1 MKSKTIKSIILMV
14 AMLCLLCFPVQVMA
28 ETQQGTN
35 GDELQLM
42 EAEKLEIQLGTDWAG
57 VEFQLKTDAGLY
69 PGTVVVGQDG
79 VLRME
84 IGGSKSY
91 ILTCMNSAITVPEPT
106 QAPAT
111 TETDPEETNHGTET
125 AEEGS
130 TTVAGIPV
138 LHIVLFAGGMVVAVG
153 VLIAMTSNRRPIK
166 LYILLRSIRGAVCI
180 NAIAIWLIT
189 VLLVF
194 LISQKTRAELFIQ

>member
-1 MKSKTIKSIILMV
+1 MKAKTIKSILLCV
-14 AMLCLLCFPVQVMA
+14 AMLCILCFPVQVLA
-28 ETQQGTN
+28 ETQQGTT

-42 EAEKLEIQLGTDWAG
+42 EAEKLEIQFGTEWAG

-69 PGTVVVGQDG
+69 PGTVKVGQDG

-91 ILTCMNSAITVPEPT
+91 ILTCMNSAVKVPEPT

-111 TETDPEETNHGTET
+111 TETNPEQNNSETDS

-130 TTVAGIPV
+130 ATVAGIPV
-138 LHIVLFAGGMVVAVG
+138 LHIVLFTGGMVVAIG
-153 VLIAMTSNRRPIK
+153 ALIAMSVVKRRREDDAA
-166 LYILLRSIRGAVCI
+166 Y
-180 NAIAIWLIT
+180 
-189 VLLVF
+189 
-194 LISQKTRAELFIQ
+194 EDEDDE

>member
-1 MKSKTIKSIILMV
+1 MKHKTIKSILLVV
-14 AMLCLLCFPVQVMA
+14 AMLCVLCFPVQVMA

-42 EAEKLEIQLGTDWAG
+42 EAQKLEIQLGTEWAG

-69 PGTVVVGQDG
+69 PGTVKVGQDG

-91 ILTCMNSAITVPEPT
+91 ILTCMNSAVEVPEVT

-111 TETDPEETNHGTET
+111 TETDSEQNNSETDS
-125 AEEGS
+125 AEES
-130 TTVAGIPV
+130 SATVAGIPV
-138 LHIVLFAGGMVVAVG
+138 LHIVLFAGGMVVAIG
-153 VLIAMTSNRRPIK
+153 ALIAMHVVKRRRESEPV
-166 LYILLRSIRGAVCI
+166 YD
-180 NAIAIWLIT
+180 
-189 VLLVF
+189 
-194 LISQKTRAELFIQ
+194 EDDEE

>member
-1 MKSKTIKSIILMV
+1 MKHKTIKSILLVV
-14 AMLCLLCFPVQVMA
+14 AMLCVLCFPVQVMA

-42 EAEKLEIQLGTDWAG
+42 EAQKLEIQLGAEWVG

-69 PGTVVVGQDG
+69 PGTVKVGQDG

-91 ILTCMNSAITVPEPT
+91 ILTCMNSAVEVPEPT

-111 TETDPEETNHGTET
+111 TETDPEDSNSETDS
-125 AEEGS
+125 AEDGGA
-130 TTVAGIPV
+130 TVAGIPV
-138 LHIVLFAGGMVVAVG
+138 LHIVLFAGGMVVAIG
-153 VLIAMTSNRRPIK
+153 ALIAMHVVKRRRESEPA
-166 LYILLRSIRGAVCI
+166 YDDDDD
-180 NAIAIWLIT
+180 
-189 VLLVF
+189 
-194 LISQKTRAELFIQ
+194 E

>member
-1 MKSKTIKSIILMV
+1 MKRKSITSILLV
-14 AMLCLLCFPVQVMA
+14 LSMLCLLCFPVQVMA
-28 ETQQGTN
+28 ETKQGTT

-42 EAEKLEIQLGTDWAG
+42 EAQKLEIQLGTDWAG

-69 PGTVVVGQDG
+69 PGTVKVGQDG

-91 ILTCMNSAITVPEPT
+91 ILTCMNSAVEVPEVT

-111 TETDPEETNHGTET
+111 TETESEQNNSGTDS

-130 TTVAGIPV
+130 ATVAGIPV
-138 LHIVLFAGGMVVAVG
+138 LHIVLFAGGMVVAIG
-153 VLIAMTSNRRPIK
+153 ALIAMHVVKRRRESEPV
-166 LYILLRSIRGAVCI
+166 YD
-180 NAIAIWLIT
+180 
-189 VLLVF
+189 
-194 LISQKTRAELFIQ
+194 EDDDE

>member
-1 MKSKTIKSIILMV
+1 MKHKSITSILLV
-14 AMLCLLCFPVQVMA
+14 LAMLCILCFPVQVLA
-28 ETQQGTN
+28 ETKQGTT

-42 EAEKLEIQLGTDWAG
+42 EAEKLEIQLGTEWAG

-69 PGTVVVGQDG
+69 PGTVKVGQDG

-91 ILTCMNSAITVPEPT
+91 ILTCMNSAVEVPEVT

-111 TETDPEETNHGTET
+111 TETDSEQNNTET
-125 AEEGS
+125 DIAEEGG

-138 LHIVLFAGGMVVAVG
+138 LHIVLFAGGMTVAIG
-153 VLIAMTSNRRPIK
+153 ALIAMSVVKRRREDDAA
-166 LYILLRSIRGAVCI
+166 Y
-180 NAIAIWLIT
+180 
-189 VLLVF
+189 
-194 LISQKTRAELFIQ
+194 EDEDDE

>member
-1 MKSKTIKSIILMV
+1 MRSKILKSILLVLSMV
-14 AMLCLLCFPVQVMA
+14 CILCFPVHVMA
-28 ETQQGTN
+28 ETKQGTT

-42 EAEKLEIQLGTDWAG
+42 EAEQLEIQLGADWAG

-91 ILTCMNSAITVPEPT
+91 ILTCMNSAVEVPEPT

-111 TETDPEETNHGTET
+111 TETDTEENNSETDT
-125 AEEGS
+125 AEDGS

-138 LHIVLFAGGMVVAVG
+138 LHIVLFAGGMVVAIG
-153 VLIAMTSNRRPIK
+153 SLIAMHVVKRRRESEPA
-166 LYILLRSIRGAVCI
+166 YD
-180 NAIAIWLIT
+180 
-189 VLLVF
+189 
-194 LISQKTRAELFIQ
+194 EDDDE

>member
-1 MKSKTIKSIILMV
+1 MKSITIKFILLCV
-14 AMLCLLCFPVQVMA
+14 AMLCILCFPVQVLA
-28 ETQQGTN
+28 ETKQGTT

-69 PGTVVVGQDG
+69 PGTVKVGQDG

-91 ILTCMNSAITVPEPT
+91 ILTCMNSAVEVPEVT

-111 TETDPEETNHGTET
+111 TEIDPEENNSGTDS
-125 AEEGS
+125 AENGS
-130 TTVAGIPV
+130 ATVAGIPV
-138 LHIVLFAGGMVVAVG
+138 LHIVLFAGGMVVAIG
-153 VLIAMTSNRRPIK
+153 VLIAMHVVKRRRESEPA
-166 LYILLRSIRGAVCI
+166 YDDDDD
-180 NAIAIWLIT
+180 
-189 VLLVF
+189 
-194 LISQKTRAELFIQ
+194 E

>member
-1 MKSKTIKSIILMV
+1 MKHKSITSILLV
-14 AMLCLLCFPVQVMA
+14 LAMLCILCFPVQVLA
-28 ETQQGTN
+28 ETKQGTT

-42 EAEKLEIQLGTDWAG
+42 EAEKLEIQLGTEWAG

-69 PGTVVVGQDG
+69 PGTVKVGQDG

-111 TETDPEETNHGTET
+111 TENDPEESNSGTDS
-125 AEEGS
+125 AEEDNV
-130 TTVAGIPV
+130 TVAGIPV
-138 LHIVLFAGGMVVAVG
+138 LHIVLFAGGMTVAIG
-153 VLIAMTSNRRPIK
+153 ALIAMSVVKRRREDDAA
-166 LYILLRSIRGAVCI
+166 Y
-180 NAIAIWLIT
+180 
-189 VLLVF
+189 
-194 LISQKTRAELFIQ
+194 EDEDDE

>member
-1 MKSKTIKSIILMV
+1 MKHKSITSILLV
-14 AMLCLLCFPVQVMA
+14 LAMLCILCFPVQVLA
-28 ETQQGTN
+28 ETKQGTT

-42 EAEKLEIQLGTDWAG
+42 EVEKLEIQLGTEWAG

-69 PGTVVVGQDG
+69 PGTVKVGQDG

-91 ILTCMNSAITVPEPT
+91 ILTCMNSAVEVPEVT

-111 TETDPEETNHGTET
+111 TETDSEQNNSETDT

-130 TTVAGIPV
+130 ATVAGIPV
-138 LHIVLFAGGMVVAVG
+138 LHIVLFAGGMVVAIG
-153 VLIAMTSNRRPIK
+153 ALIAMHVVKRRRENEPV
-166 LYILLRSIRGAVCI
+166 YD
-180 NAIAIWLIT
+180 
-189 VLLVF
+189 
-194 LISQKTRAELFIQ
+194 EDDDE

>member
-1 MKSKTIKSIILMV
+1 MKHKSIKSILLVI

-42 EAEKLEIQLGTDWAG
+42 EAQKLEIQLGAEWAG

-69 PGTVVVGQDG
+69 PGTVKVGQDG

-91 ILTCMNSAITVPEPT
+91 ILTCMNSAVEVPEPT

-111 TETDPEETNHGTET
+111 TETDPENNNSGTDS

-130 TTVAGIPV
+130 ATVAGIPV
-138 LHIVLFAGGMVVAVG
+138 LHIVLFGGGMVVAIG
-153 VLIAMTSNRRPIK
+153 ALIAMHVVKRRRESEPV
-166 LYILLRSIRGAVCI
+166 YD
-180 NAIAIWLIT
+180 
-189 VLLVF
+189 
-194 LISQKTRAELFIQ
+194 EEDDE

>member
-1 MKSKTIKSIILMV
+1 MKAKTIKFIFLCV
-14 AMLCLLCFPVQVMA
+14 AMLCILCFPVQVLA
-28 ETQQGTN
+28 DTQQGTT

-42 EAEKLEIQLGTDWAG
+42 EAEKLEIQLGAEWAG

-69 PGTVVVGQDG
+69 PGTVKVGQDG

-91 ILTCMNSAITVPEPT
+91 ILTCMNSAVKVPEVT

-111 TETDPEETNHGTET
+111 TETDSEQNNSETDS

-130 TTVAGIPV
+130 ATVAGIPV
-138 LHIVLFAGGMVVAVG
+138 LHIVLFAGGMVVAIG
-153 VLIAMTSNRRPIK
+153 ALIAMHVVKRRRENEPV
-166 LYILLRSIRGAVCI
+166 YD
-180 NAIAIWLIT
+180 
-189 VLLVF
+189 
-194 LISQKTRAELFIQ
+194 EDDDE

>member
-1 MKSKTIKSIILMV
+1 MKSKTIKTIILV
-14 AMLCLLCFPVQVMA
+14 ISMLCIFCCPVQVLA

-42 EAEKLEIQLGTDWAG
+42 EAEKLEIQLGTKWSG

-69 PGTVVVGQDG
+69 PGTVVVGEDG

-91 ILTCMNSAITVPEPT
+91 ILTCIKSAVEIPDLT

-111 TETDPEETNHGTET
+111 TETQPDENNSRTDT
-125 AEEGS
+125 AEHGNN

-138 LHIVLFAGGMVVAVG
+138 LHIVLFAGGMVVAIA
-153 VLIAMTSNRRPIK
+153 VLIAMHIVKRR
-166 LYILLRSIRGAVCI
+166 RE
-180 NAIAIWLIT
+180 
-189 VLLVF
+189 
-194 LISQKTRAELFIQ
+194 AEPAYDEDDDE

>member
-1 MKSKTIKSIILMV
+1 MKHKSIKSILLVV
-14 AMLCLLCFPVQVMA
+14 AMLCVLCFPVQVMA

-42 EAEKLEIQLGTDWAG
+42 EAQKLEIQLGTEWAG

-69 PGTVVVGQDG
+69 PGTVKVGQDG

-91 ILTCMNSAITVPEPT
+91 ILTCINSAVEVPEVT

-111 TETDPEETNHGTET
+111 TETESEQNNSGTDS
-125 AEEGS
+125 AEEGRA
-130 TTVAGIPV
+130 TVAGIPV
-138 LHIVLFAGGMVVAVG
+138 LHIVLFGGGMVVAIG
-153 VLIAMTSNRRPIK
+153 ALIAMHVVKRRRESEPV
-166 LYILLRSIRGAVCI
+166 YD
-180 NAIAIWLIT
+180 
-189 VLLVF
+189 
-194 LISQKTRAELFIQ
+194 EDDDE

>member
-1 MKSKTIKSIILMV
+1 MKAKTIKFIFLCV
-14 AMLCLLCFPVQVMA
+14 AMLCILCFPVQVLA
-28 ETQQGTN
+28 ETQQGTT

-42 EAEKLEIQLGTDWAG
+42 EAEKLEIQLGAEWAG

-69 PGTVVVGQDG
+69 PGTVKVGPDG

-91 ILTCMNSAITVPEPT
+91 ILTCMNSAVKVPEVT

-111 TETDPEETNHGTET
+111 TETDSEQNNSETDS

-130 TTVAGIPV
+130 ATVAGIPV
-138 LHIVLFAGGMVVAVG
+138 LHIVLFAGGMVVAIG
-153 VLIAMTSNRRPIK
+153 ALIAMHVMKRRRENEPV
-166 LYILLRSIRGAVCI
+166 YD
-180 NAIAIWLIT
+180 
-189 VLLVF
+189 
-194 LISQKTRAELFIQ
+194 EDDDE